1 MSGSEDGE
9 ETEEDAGELAAARL
23 VENERIK
30 LIATL
35 LNTLASGS
43 VLAGIV
49 IPLASALAGTMPA
62 GIQPSIGRLLLATM
76 VWLSTGFVL
85 HYWATQVLGKL
96 KP

>member
-1 MSGSEDGE
+1 MTDASGED
-9 ETEEDAGELAAARL
+9 EDDERSRAAARL

-35 LNTLASGS
+35 LNTLASGT

-49 IPLASALAGTMPA
+49 IPLASALAGMMPV
-62 GIQPSIGRLLLATM
+62 GVQPSVARLFFATL
-76 VWLSTGFVL
+76 VWISTGFVL
-85 HYWATQVLGKL
+85 HYWATRVLGKL